1 MPLLA
6 DVAVPVPLSQAF
18 TYEVPALLAGEVRP
32 GARVLCEFHRRK
44 LLGVVLAVSERS
56 AAIDP
61 SKIKPLTALV
71 DARPALPA
79 ELLAFLQELAAYYFA
94 PIGEVLRLALPAIER
109 EQVRALKAQGEL
121 DGVLDLGRAKQVGG
135 RKVAYASATDV
146 IEEPGTL
153 RGQAAALLALLR
165 ANGEQPVARL
175 EERFGNARSAL
186 KKLAERNLVALDE
199 REPPRDPFFRRAEER
214 DVPPELNA
222 AQAEAAA
229 RIDAAL
235 AALSAP
241 PGESEEGEGER
252 RAVAQQEP
260 RPAGQEP
267 RRIVQEPRPSA
278 FLLFGVT
285 GSGKTEVYLRAIKSC
300 LDRGRGALVM
310 VPEIALTPQLVAR
323 FRARFGDELAV
334 LHSGLSDADRHAMW
348 ASLHGGKVR
357 VAIGARSALF
367 APVPDLGLILV
378 DEEHDGSFKQEEGV
392 RYHARDMA
400 LLRAHRAGAVCV
412 LGSATPS
419 IESVALVRR
428 GKLVELRLPDRAHRE
443 ASLPEVSLVD
453 LRRFGAGP
461 SGDPLISLPLHRA
474 LEKTLAAKEQAIL
487 FLNRRGFAPS
497 VVCGSCGTLT
507 TCEACSVALTYHRG
521 RRRDARL
528 PLPAGAPAPAA
539 PLPAGVPA
547 PAAPLDER
555 PEGGR
560 LRCHYCDYAGPLPD
574 RCSACGARNLL
585 LEGLGTERL
594 EATIAGA
601 FPEARVARLDRD
613 VAGKDR
619 SQAILARMRE
629 GKIDILVGTQMVTK
643 GHDLPNVTL
652 VGVVNAD
659 AALGLPDFRAAERGF
674 QLLVQV
680 AGRAGRRDRPGRV
693 LIQTR
698 NPEHPAIAFA
708 AAHDVPGFLER
719 EIRDREEVG
728 YPPATRL
735 ALLRIDAVDE
745 GVGRGAAAK
754 LAAHV
759 RTCPEGLARRVEVL
773 GPSAAPIARLR
784 GRYRFRVLLRAR
796 DRGPLRGALAALT
809 GLIRDGLDRNARV
822 IIDVDPVA
830 ML

>member
-18 TYEVPALLAGEVRP
+18 TYEVPAALAGEVRP

-61 SKIKPLTALV
+61 SKIKPLAALV

-79 ELLAFLQELAAYYFA
+79 ELLSFLQELAAYYFA

-121 DGVLDLGRAKQVGG
+121 DGMLDLGRAKQVGG
-135 RKVAYASATDV
+135 RKVAYATATDAV
-146 IEEPGTL
+146 EEPGTL
-153 RGQAAALLALLR
+153 RGQAAAVLALLR

-175 EERFGNARSAL
+175 EERYGNARSAL
-186 KKLAERNLVALDE
+186 KKLAERGLVALDE
-199 REPPRDPFFRRAEER
+199 REPPRDPFFRLPEER
-214 DVPPELNA
+214 DVPPELNP

-235 AALSAP
+235 AALSEPGRAALSAP
-241 PGESEEGEGER
+241 GDAEARGAAPRE
-252 RAVAQQEP
+252 A
-260 RPAGQEP
+260 RPAG
-267 RRIVQEPRPSA
+267 PSA

-428 GKLVELRLPDRAHRE
+428 GKLVELRLPERAHRE
-443 ASLPEVSLVD
+443 ASLPEVTRVD

-474 LEKTLAAKEQAIL
+474 LERTLAAKEQAIL

-497 VVCGSCGTLT
+497 VVCGSCGNLA
-507 TCEACSVALTYHRG
+507 TCSACSVALTYHRG
-521 RRRDARL
+521 RRRDAR
-528 PLPAGAPAPAA
+528 PQAPAGAPP
-539 PLPAGVPA
+539 PGPP
-547 PAAPLDER
+547 APLDER
-555 PEGGR
+555 PQGGL
-560 LRCHYCDYAGPLPD
+560 LRCHYCDYAGPLPE
-574 RCSACGARNLL
+574 RCASCGSRTLL

-594 EATIAGA
+594 EATIAA
-601 FPEARVARLDRD
+601 SFPEARVARLDRD

-735 ALLRIDAVDE
+735 ALIRIDAVDE

-754 LAAHV
+754 LAAHA
-759 RTCPEGLARRVEVL
+759 RTCPDGLARRVEVL

-796 DRGPLRGALAALT
+796 ERGPLRGTLAALT
-809 GLIRDGLDRNARV
+809 GLMRDGIDRNARV

>member
-18 TYEVPALLAGEVRP
+18 TYEVPAALAGEVRP

-61 SKIKPLTALV
+61 SKIKPLVALV

-79 ELLAFLQELAAYYFA
+79 ELLAFLQELAGYYFA

-121 DGVLDLGRAKQVGG
+121 DGLLDLGRSKQVGG
-135 RKVAYASATDV
+135 RKVAYARATDA

-153 RGQAAALLALLR
+153 RGQAAAVLALLR

-186 KKLAERNLVALDE
+186 KKLAERSLVALDE
-199 REPPRDPFFRRAEER
+199 REPPRDPFFRLPEER

-241 PGESEEGEGER
+241 GEAALSAPGKAAPSAPGEAEA
-252 RAVAQQEP
+252 RAAAPLEA
-260 RPAGQEP
+260 RPAGQEARP
-267 RRIVQEPRPSA
+267 AGPSA

-300 LDRGRGALVM
+300 LERGRGALVM

-367 APVPDLGLILV
+367 APVPELGLILV

-428 GKLVELRLPDRAHRE
+428 GKLAELRLPDRAHRE
-443 ASLPEVSLVD
+443 ASLPDVTLVD

-474 LEKTLAAKEQAIL
+474 LEQTLAAKEQAIL

-497 VVCGSCGTLT
+497 VVCGSCGNLT

-521 RRRDARL
+521 RRRDAR
-528 PLPAGAPAPAA
+528 PATPAPAGAPAPPA
-539 PLPAGVPA
+539 PLPQ
-547 PAAPLDER
+547 LDER
-555 PEGGR
+555 PQGGR
-560 LRCHYCDYAGPLPD
+560 LRCHYCDYAGPLPE
-574 RCSACGARNLL
+574 RCGSCGSRTLL

-594 EATIAGA
+594 ESTIAES

-735 ALLRIDAVDE
+735 ALIRIDAVDE
-745 GVGRGAAAK
+745 DVGRGAAAK
-754 LAAHV
+754 LAAHA

-796 DRGPLRGALAALT
+796 DRGPLRGTLAALT
-809 GLIRDGLDRNARV
+809 GLMRDGLDRNARV